1 MNIYE
6 YAKQMEKDGE
16 DYYRRLA
23 RESNTPGLQK
33 IFTMLADEEVKHYKV
48 IEAMQRNIRETV
60 LEDSPVLNIT
70 TNVFRDMREQKQP
83 LHIDS
88 SVETEKY
95 RNARDIEE
103 KSRQFYRE
111 QAGKAETEHQRQI
124 FLKLASEEAKHLR
137 IMENIV
143 EFVSRPEPGQ
153 WLENAEWTH
162 LDPY

>member
-111 QAGKAETEHQRQI
+111 QAGKAET
-124 FLKLASEEAKHLR
+124 
-137 IMENIV
+137 
-143 EFVSRPEPGQ
+143 
-153 WLENAEWTH
+153 
-162 LDPY
+162 